1 MLFTD
6 SVNLWWHF
14 GQLTIHVVIDQ
25 LERAMHWCDRAK
37 QTVRGGGTMHC
48 CYSTKQTLR

>member
-37 QTVRGGGTMHC
+37 QTVRGGGQCIAVIVLNKH
-48 CYSTKQTLR
+48 